1 MLFNSTV
8 FLFAFLPVTLIG
20 FFVLGRLSSPRA
32 AKAWLAAA
40 SLFFYGWWDLSYLPL
55 LIGSM
60 AVNYPIGAYLQSASV
75 RAAVARRIGI
85 WPRDTDSTKVRRRV
99 LIAGLVFNLGLI
111 AYFKYVDFFIG
122 TVNGATG
129 AHLPLFHIV
138 LPLGISFFTFQK
150 IAYLVD
156 SYQGKVER
164 PPLLDYALFVG
175 FFPQLIAGPIVHP
188 TEVLPQFERKDI
200 YRFWLTPFMAGLSIF
215 LLGLAKKLLL
225 ADTFGGYADVVFAG
239 AARGAELTFFEAW
252 AGALAYTLQLYF
264 DFSGYSDMA
273 VGLGRMFG
281 IELPLNFNSPYK
293 STSIIEFWR
302 RWHMTLSRFL
312 RDYVYVPLGG
322 NRKGETRRQVN
333 LMATMLL
340 GGLWH
345 GAAWTFVL
353 WGGLHGLMLVINHAW
368 NRLRMPAL
376 PGVVGVGLVMLG
388 VIAGWVLFRAASFD
402 AAVAVYQGMLGLN
415 GAALPAQIVG
425 FVPGLDNVVQAVG
438 RLPYL
443 GDRTVMGAVEVF
455 AMLALGL
462 ALVWLTPNVHQMAP
476 RVRLVLAGLLIP
488 LLIQRVLFAGAAS
501 PFLYF
506 QF

>member
-1 MLFNSTV
+1 VLFNSTV
-8 FLFAFLPVTLIG
+8 FLFGFLPITLVG
-20 FFVLGRLSSPRA
+20 FFVVARRFGANP
-32 AKAWLAAA
+32 AKAWLASS
-40 SLFFYGWWDLSYLPL
+40 SLFFYGWWNPIYLPL

-60 AVNYPIGAYLQSASV
+60 AVNYGIGSYLQSARV
-75 RAAVARRIGI
+75 REWIKEAVAV
-85 WPRDTDSTKVRRRV
+85 WPGQADSMKVRRHV
-99 LIAGLVFNLGLI
+99 LIAGLVFNIGLL
-111 AYFKYVDFFIG
+111 AYFKYTDFFIDTANEVAG
-122 TVNGATG
+122 T
-129 AHLPLFHIV
+129 HLPLFHIV

-156 SYQGKVER
+156 SYQGKQGR
-164 PPLLDYALFVG
+164 PSFLDYSLFVG

-200 YRFWLTPFMAGLSIF
+200 YRFRLTRFMAALSVF
-215 LLGLAKKLLL
+215 LLGLAKKVLL
-225 ADTFGGYADVVFAG
+225 ADTFGSYADIVFAG
-239 AARGAELTFFEAW
+239 AAHGAQLTFFEAW
-252 AGALAYTLQLYF
+252 VGALAYTLQLYF

-273 VGLGRMFG
+273 IGLGRMFG

-293 STSIIEFWR
+293 SRSISEFWR

-312 RDYVYVPLGG
+312 RDYVYIPLGG
-322 NRKGETRRQVN
+322 NRKGEARRNVN

-353 WGGLHGLMLVINHAW
+353 WGGLHGAMLVVNHLW
-368 NRLRMPAL
+368 NRLRMPSLGLAGGL
-376 PGVVGVGLVMLG
+376 LVMLG

-402 AAVAVYQGMLGLN
+402 SAILVYQGMLGAN
-415 GAALPAQIVG
+415 GAALPAQIVEI
-425 FVPGLDNVVQAVG
+425 VPGLDTVVQSVG
-438 RLPYL
+438 RLSYL
-443 GDRTVMGAVEVF
+443 GDRTVMGALEIF
-455 AMLALGL
+455 AMLAFGF
-462 ALVWLTPNVHQMAP
+462 ALVWLTPNIHQMSE
-476 RVRLVLAGLLIP
+476 RTRLVLAGLLMP

>member
-8 FLFAFLPVTLIG
+8 FLFGFLPITLVG
-20 FFVLGRLSSPRA
+20 FFVLAKLRGANA
-32 AKAWLAAA
+32 AKAWLATC
-40 SLFFYGWWDLSYLPL
+40 SLFFYGWWNPIYLPL

-60 AVNYPIGAYLQSASV
+60 GVNYVIGAYLQSASI
-75 RAAVARRIGI
+75 RAWVAERISM
-85 WPRDTDSTKVRRRV
+85 WPRDADAMKTRRRV
-99 LIAGLVFNLGLI
+99 LIGGIVFNLGLI
-111 AYFKYVDFFIG
+111 GYFKYVDFFIG
-122 TVNGATG
+122 TVSGLAGAN
-129 AHLPLFHIV
+129 LPLLHIF
-138 LPLGISFFTFQK
+138 LPLGISFFTFQE

-156 SYQGKVER
+156 SYQGKQGR
-164 PPLLDYALFVG
+164 QSFLDYALFVS

-188 TEVLPQFERKDI
+188 TEILPQFERKEI
-200 YRFWLTPFMAGLSIF
+200 YRFWLASFMAGLSVF

-225 ADTFGGYADVVFAG
+225 ADTFGSYADVVFAG
-239 AARGAELTFFEAW
+239 AAGGAELTFFEAW
-252 AGALAYTLQLYF
+252 GGTLAYTLQLYF

-273 VGLGRMFG
+273 IGLGRMFG

-322 NRKGETRRQVN
+322 NRKGKTRRHLN

-345 GAAWTFVL
+345 GAGWTFVL
-353 WGGLHGLMLVINHAW
+353 WGGLHGAMLVVNHLW
-368 NRLRMPAL
+368 NRLRMPSLGLA
-376 PGVVGVGLVMLG
+376 GGALVMLG
-388 VIAGWVLFRAASFD
+388 VIAGWVLFRATSFN
-402 AAVAVYQGMLGLN
+402 AAVAVYQGMVGLN

-425 FVPGLDNVVQAVG
+425 VVPGLDNFVQGVG

-462 ALVWLTPNVHQMAP
+462 ALVWLTPNVHQMSP
-476 RVRLVLAGLLIP
+476 RSCLILAGLLIP